1 MKPIIIANWKA
12 NKTLEE
18 VKTWVDKAKPFLLKQ
33 TSAEVILCP
42 SFAAVCLLN
51 SAFKGTNVKIGSQT
65 VSHFEQGAYTGEVTA
80 SMLQGVVEYCI
91 AGHSERKRFFN
102 ETEDDVLKKI
112 ENLLACKIKPIFCI
126 AGLKQLDDYLAKNK
140 KLLQDN
146 RKDIIFVY
154 EPPEA
159 ISVAGKYRAQSSEEA
174 ETEAAKFAEKVG
186 SEVVIYGGSVNP
198 DNIAAFLSTK
208 HIKGAL
214 IGNASLNPDTFLKL
228 IENIQK

>member
-1 MKPIIIANWKA
+1 MKPVIIANWKA

-18 VKTWVDKAKPFLLKQ
+18 IKTWVDKTKAVLAKQ
-33 TSAEVILCP
+33 DNAEIIICP
-42 SFAAVCLLN
+42 SYTSISLLN
-51 SAFKGTNVKIGSQT
+51 SLFKGTRIRIGAQS

-126 AGLKQLDDYLAKNK
+126 AGLKQLDNYLAKNK

-146 RKDIIFVY
+146 KKEIIFVY

-159 ISVAGKYRAQSSEEA
+159 ISVAGKYRAQSPEEA
-174 ETEAAKFAEKVG
+174 DSEAGKFAEKVG
-186 SEVVIYGGSVNP
+186 SDVVIYGGSVNP
-198 DNIAAFLSTK
+198 DNISAFLSTK

-214 IGNASLNPDTFLKL
+214 IGNASLNPDTFLEL
-228 IENIQK
+228 IGNIKK

>member
-18 VKTWVDKAKPFLLKQ
+18 IKTWVEKTKPVLSKQ
-33 TSAEVILCP
+33 NNAEILICP
-42 SFAAVCLLN
+42 SFTSIGLLN
-51 SAFKGTNVKIGSQT
+51 SLFKGTTVKTGGQSI
-65 VSHFEQGAYTGEVTA
+65 SHFEQGAYTGEVTA

-112 ENLLACKIKPIFCI
+112 ENLLAFKIKPIFCI
-126 AGLKQLDDYLAKNK
+126 AGLNQLDNYLVKNK
-140 KLLQDN
+140 KLLQEN
-146 RKDIIFVY
+146 KKDIIFVY

-159 ISVAGKYRAQSSEEA
+159 ISVAGKYRAQSPEEA
-174 ETEAAKFAEKVG
+174 DVEAGKFAEKVD
-186 SEVVIYGGSVNP
+186 SDVVIYGGSVNP

-228 IENIQK
+228 VENIKK

>member
-18 VKTWVDKAKPFLLKQ
+18 IKTWVEKTKPILSKQ
-33 TSAEVILCP
+33 NNAEIIICP
-42 SFAAVCLLN
+42 SFTSIGLLN
-51 SAFKGTNVKIGSQT
+51 SSFKGTNVKTAGQT

-102 ETEDDVLKKI
+102 ETEEDVLRKI
-112 ENLLACKIKPIFCI
+112 ETLLAAKIKPIFCI
-126 AGLKQLDDYLAKNK
+126 AGLKQLDNYLAKNI
-140 KLLQDN
+140 KLYGN
-146 RKDIIFVY
+146 KDIIFVY

-159 ISVAGKYRAQSSEEA
+159 ISVAGKYRAQSPEEA
-174 ETEAAKFAEKVG
+174 DVEAGKFAEKVG
-186 SEVVIYGGSVNP
+186 SDVVIYGGSVNP

-228 IENIQK
+228 VENIKK